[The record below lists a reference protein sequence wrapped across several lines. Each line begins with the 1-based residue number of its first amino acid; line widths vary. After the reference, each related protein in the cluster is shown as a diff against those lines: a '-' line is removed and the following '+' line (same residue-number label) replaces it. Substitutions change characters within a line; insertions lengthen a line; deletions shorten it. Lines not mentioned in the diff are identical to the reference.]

1 MAERNLEHMK
11 ERIAV
16 VTGASSGIGWA
27 TAEALAADGWHVVCA
42 ARRTERIAVL
52 AAKIQG
58 TAITLDV
65 TDDASVAAF
74 AEQLPRVDL
83 LVNNAGGAK
92 GLDAVAEADL
102 EQWQWMYDTNVLGTV
117 RVTKALLP
125 KLLEAE
131 GQIINIGSVA
141 AHVPYIGG
149 AGYNAA
155 KHGVAALTRV
165 LRLET
170 ADLPLRVCEIDP
182 GRVHTEEF
190 SLVRFGGDAEK
201 AAKVY
206 EGNLSLTAADIAEAV
221 RWVASCPKH
230 VNIDTMRIMPTDQ
243 V

>member
-1 MAERNLEHMK
+1 MTQRV
-11 ERIAV
+11 AV

-27 TAEALAADGWHVVCA
+27 AAEALAADGWYVICA
-42 ARRTERIAVL
+42 ARRQDRLEKL
-52 AAKIQG
+52 AENIGGRAL
-58 TAITLDV
+58 ALDV
-65 TDDASVAAF
+65 TDAASVRNF
-74 AEQLPRVDL
+74 AEQIEHVDL

-92 GLDAVAEADL
+92 GLDSVADANLDD
-102 EQWQWMYDTNVLGTV
+102 WQWMYDTNVLGTM
-117 RVTKALLP
+117 RVTQALLP

-131 GQIINIGSVA
+131 GQIINIGSIA
-141 AHVPYIGG
+141 AHVPYVGG

-165 LRLET
+165 LRMET
-170 ADLPLRVCEIDP
+170 ADKPLRVCEIDP

-206 EGNLSLTAADIAEAV
+206 EGNLSLTAKDIAEAI

-230 VNIDTMRIMPTDQ
+230 MNIDTMRITPSDQ
-243 V
+243 I

>member
-1 MAERNLEHMK
+1 MNERV
-11 ERIAV
+11 AV

-42 ARRTERIAVL
+42 ARRTDRINEL
-52 AAKIQG
+52 ATKIG
-58 TAITLDV
+58 GVAITLDV
-65 TDDASVAAF
+65 TDAASVASF
-74 AEQLPRVDL
+74 ADQLPRVDL

-92 GLDAVAEADL
+92 GLDSVAEANL
-102 EQWQWMYDTNVLGTV
+102 EDWQWMYDTNVLGTM
-117 RVTKALLP
+117 RVTQALLP

-131 GQIINIGSVA
+131 GQIINVGSVA
-141 AHVPYIGG
+141 AHVPYVGG

-165 LRLET
+165 LRMET
-170 ADLPLRVCEIDP
+170 ADQPLRVCEVDP

-190 SLVRFGGDAEK
+190 SLVRFGGDADK

-206 EGNLSLTAADIAEAV
+206 EGNLSLTAEDIAEAI

-230 VNIDTMRIMPTDQ
+230 MNIDTMRIMPTDQ

>member
-1 MAERNLEHMK
+1 MK

-16 VTGASSGIGWA
+16 VTGASSGIGSA

-42 ARRTERIAVL
+42 ARRTERIAAL

-117 RVTKALLP
+117 RVTKALLS

-206 EGNLSLTAADIAEAV
+206 EGNLSLTAEDIAEAV